1 MFHGFIEQVFTRKK
15 NLYSDLIMLANRKRY
30 SMKIKLEKVSENPPT
45 IVFLNF
51 FKSAHKHYQK
61 I

>member
-1 MFHGFIEQVFTRKK
+1 
-15 NLYSDLIMLANRKRY
+15 MLAYHKRY
-30 SMKIKLEKVSENPPT
+30 SMKIKLEKVSETPPT
-45 IVFLNF
+45 IVSVNF